1 MNKNCFEC
9 DIKQMKKISKYM
21 GLDIEREN
29 KILEITD
36 NYLKNCDMYKTNPE
50 IMGEIWKEISKI
62 IQTDNP
68 YKDIKSYY
76 NKLLLSMEKNIESI
90 ISTADNPNR
99 QALKIAIIGNLIDF
113 AAKHK
118 FNEESLREMINNSS
132 DTALKI
138 DDSDKMFDE
147 VQKADKLL
155 YLGDNCGEIVIDK
168 VFIKRLKKLNP
179 KLKVYYGV
187 RGKPIVNDV
196 TMEDAEEV
204 NMFEAANVISNG
216 DGSLGTVLYETD
228 NEFKNI
234 FNKCDIVISKGQG
247 NYEGLLGNNKNN
259 IFFLFMAKCDL
270 VAGPI
275 GVKPMSIVCLKN
287 NSNLKWG

>member
-9 DIKQMKKISKYM
+9 DVKQMKKISKHM

-36 NYLKNCDMYKTNPE
+36 NYLKNCDMSKTNPE
-50 IMGEIWKEISKI
+50 TMAEIWNKISKI

-76 NKLLLSMEKNIESI
+76 NKLLLSMEKNIESM
-90 ISTADNPNR
+90 ISGADNPNR
-99 QALKIAIIGNLIDF
+99 QALKVAIIGNLIDF

-132 DTALKI
+132 HTALEI

-147 VQKADKLL
+147 VQKADTLL

-168 VFIKRLKKLNP
+168 VFIKRLKQLKPKLN
-179 KLKVYYGV
+179 VYYGV
-187 RGKPIVNDV
+187 RGKSIVNDV

-204 NMFEAANVISNG
+204 NMFEVANVISNG
-216 DGSLGTVLYETD
+216 DGSLGTVLDRTN

-234 FNKCDIVISKGQG
+234 FNKCDMVISKGQG
-247 NYEGLLGNNKNN
+247 NYEGLLGNKKNN
-259 IFFLFMAKCDL
+259 IFFLFMAKCNL
-270 VAGPI
+270 VAQPI

-287 NSNLKWG
+287 NPNLK